1 MHKKRGNRKSQ
12 TISTDFIV
20 GFTLYFLAFG
30 IFSYYVFSVEAGI
43 FTERSFLKD
52 TYYSFDVFE
61 ENARNFGLDIGDNYH
76 LTEEIAELENMNN
89 YSQLKIIVLN
99 GTQFENLMD
108 AVDICVYLTDKT
120 ERTIFHAGPA
130 SSNITLGESIRCGE
144 NTPIPV
150 GVPPFPDCGPVYKE
164 GFSATKL
171 YFYNET
177 QRTARLI
184 IHFCVK

>member
-1 MHKKRGNRKSQ
+1 MHKKRGNKKSQ

-61 ENARNFGLDIGDNYH
+61 GNIKNFGLDIGGDYH
-76 LTEEIAELENMNN
+76 LTGEIEELEDMNN
-89 YSQLKIIVLN
+89 YTQLRALVLN
-99 GTQFENLMD
+99 GTQFENVMD
-108 AVDICVYLTDKT
+108 AVDVCVYLTDIT
-120 ERTIFHAGPA
+120 ERTFFHAGPG
-130 SSNITLGESIRCGE
+130 SGNLTLGAVIPCGE
-144 NTPIPV
+144 DTPIPV
-150 GVPPFPDCGPVYKE
+150 GVPPFPDCGPVYEE
-164 GFSATKL
+164 GFSATKI